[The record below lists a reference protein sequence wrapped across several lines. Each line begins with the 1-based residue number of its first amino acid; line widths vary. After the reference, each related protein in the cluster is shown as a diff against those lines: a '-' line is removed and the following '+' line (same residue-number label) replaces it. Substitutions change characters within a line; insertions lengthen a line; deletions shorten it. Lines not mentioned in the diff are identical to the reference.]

1 MKRLVLITIA
11 LLFFNFPVASMDTFT
26 EDCWLGAAFF
36 KYDSLTDSEKI
47 LPFIDIRENNAK
59 KTSYDGRFK
68 TVIADYVL
76 ISSLDVLKNLN
87 RQGIDSQEKLETYL
101 ENIDYNQIKDDQKLH
116 LELSILL
123 KMIEEMRDNIV
134 IIANNL
140 PGHYYYRFFHVSL
153 HHVEE
158 VTKEHLLRAYDGRY
172 LRELLVEPFEF
183 DESKASARIFN
194 SMLPLTYQGMAGY
207 TNSPLLSQYT
217 SLYTENNK
225 NELRSRLPGSVFANH
240 KFVDVKEIK
249 ITVNDLITIYQA
261 LDFVQT
267 EEIEDLLLG
276 IGVDF
281 VYDPLDLLLV
291 ELKGGDS

>member
-1 MKRLVLITIA
+1 MKRLVLIIIA
-11 LLFFNFPVASMDTFT
+11 VLFFNLPVASMDTFT

-36 KYDSLTDSEKI
+36 KYASLTESERVM
-47 LPFIDIRENNAK
+47 PFIDIRENNVK

-101 ENIDYNQIKDDQKLH
+101 ENIDYNKIKDDQKLH

-140 PGHYYYRFFHVSL
+140 PDHYYYRFFHVSI
-153 HHVEE
+153 HNVEE
-158 VTKEHLLRAYDGRY
+158 VTKEHLFRAYDGTY
-172 LRELLVEPFEF
+172 MRELLVEPFEF
-183 DESKASARIFN
+183 EESKNSSRILNNMF
-194 SMLPLTYQGMAGY
+194 PLTYDGLVGY

-217 SLYTENNK
+217 STYTENQK

-240 KFVDVKEIK
+240 KLVDLKEIK
-249 ITVNDLITIYQA
+249 ITVNDLVKIYQA
-261 LDFVQT
+261 LDFVDINQFKNA
-267 EEIEDLLLG
+267 LLDM
-276 IGVDF
+276 GVDS
-281 VYDPLDLLLV
+281 VDDPLDYLLAG
-291 ELKGGDS
+291 LKGGGV

>member
-1 MKRLVLITIA
+1 
-11 LLFFNFPVASMDTFT
+11 MDTFT

-36 KYDSLTDSEKI
+36 KYDSLTDSERV

-101 ENIDYNQIKDDQKLH
+101 ENIDYNKIKDDQKLH

-140 PGHYYYRFFHVSL
+140 PDHYYYRFFHVSI
-153 HHVEE
+153 HNVEE
-158 VTKEHLLRAYDGRY
+158 VTKEHLLRAYDGTY
-172 LRELLVEPFEF
+172 MRELLVEPFEF
-183 DESKASARIFN
+183 EESKNSSRILN
-194 SMLPLTYQGMAGY
+194 SMFPLTYNGLVGY

-217 SLYTENNK
+217 STYTENQK

-240 KFVDVKEIK
+240 KLVDLKEIK
-249 ITVNDLITIYQA
+249 ITVNDLVKIYQA
-261 LDFVQT
+261 LDFVDINQFKNA
-267 EEIEDLLLG
+267 LLDM
-276 IGVDF
+276 GVDF
-281 VYDPLDLLLV
+281 VDDPLDYLLA
-291 ELKGGDS
+291 ELKGGGV